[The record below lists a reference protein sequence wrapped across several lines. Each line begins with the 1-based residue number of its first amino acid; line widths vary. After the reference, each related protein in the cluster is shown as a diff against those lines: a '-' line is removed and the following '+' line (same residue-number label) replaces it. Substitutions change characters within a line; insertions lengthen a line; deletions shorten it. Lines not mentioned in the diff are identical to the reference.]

1 MKLEEMKVP
10 ELREKAH
17 ALGIEGADSLKK
29 AELISAISKVE
40 PQTVVGKIVNAVD
53 KMIHPN
59 KPAEPDQAPA
69 AQPAQSSCAQSDLAK
84 HPKFA
89 KFKSQG
95 EKQHD

>member
-10 ELREKAH
+10 ELKEKAH
-17 ALGIEGADSLKK
+17 ALGIEGADSMKK

-53 KMIHPN
+53 KLIHPD
-59 KPAEPDQAPA
+59 KPAEPDQAP

-95 EKQHD
+95 EIQHD

>member
-17 ALGIEGADSLKK
+17 ALGIEGADSMRK
-29 AELISAISKVE
+29 AELISAIMAKGAPIDQSKV
-40 PQTVVGKIVNAVD
+40 
-53 KMIHPN
+53 
-59 KPAEPDQAPA
+59 AEAQASVASESPV
-69 AQPAQSSCAQSDLAK
+69 SSCTMQSDLAK

-95 EKQHD
+95 EKHQ